1 MIRGKWS
8 DELVGDSARDRTC
21 IRLSNV
27 GELFDLDYACTGTVL
42 DLLLC

>member
-1 MIRGKWS
+1 MIQRGIV
-8 DELVGDSARDRTC
+8 LVSV
-21 IRLSNV
+21 LSNV